1 MPANPLFLTTAIEAV
16 VRAGDMQMAHVGR
29 HMQIDK
35 KGTIDLVTLLQ
46 TQQTLF
52 TAEDNL
58 ALVRLA
64 RMQAILSLF
73 QALGGSWLPPGVG
86 ANANVMQ

>member
-1 MPANPLFLTTAIEAV
+1 
-16 VRAGDMQMAHVGR
+16 
-29 HMQIDK
+29 
-35 KGTIDLVTLLQ
+35 LLQ

-58 ALVRLA
+58 AIVRFS

-73 QALGGSWLPPGVG
+73 QALGGSWLPPGVDAG
-86 ANANVMQ
+86 PATLFSPSSIAIQ